1 MIFIHSSSL
10 PMAGTFCCCGILIQR
25 LLLLLLGCCIKASAT
40 NMCTPFVGT
49 FIAGE
54 TSCLGCF
61 TSALD
66 CDWLGATPLLT
77 PTLTPNDDAGCAALC
92 LVNTRC
98 TYYTFTSL
106 APGFGFCFLKNDTG
120 ALTPKTA
127 TVTENGSSCGWM
139 FGRAAGTT
147 PPSIAAKSS
156 VSSPSAATEE
166 VYYYSPSDLHEL
178 GNLQNPW
185 MRSYVKQKKTF
196 SLLLLSSST
205 RTEL

>member
-1 MIFIHSSSL
+1 MVRC
-10 PMAGTFCCCGILIQR
+10 FCCCGMLIQ
-25 LLLLLLGCCIKASAT
+25 LLLLLLCCCMKASAT
-40 NMCTPFVGT
+40 DMCAPFTGT

-54 TSCLGCF
+54 ASCLGCF

-66 CDWLGATPLLT
+66 CEWLAATPLPT

-92 LVNTRC
+92 LVNTQC

-106 APGFGFCFLKNDTG
+106 APGFGFCFLKSSTD

-127 TVTENGSSCGWM
+127 AVTGNGSSCGWM
-139 FGRAAGTT
+139 FGRAAETS
-147 PPSIAAKSS
+147 PPPFVATAKSS
-156 VSSPSAATEE
+156 VSGTSAPTEE
-166 VYYYSPSDLHEL
+166 VYYYSPSELHEL

-185 MRSYVKQKKTF
+185 MRSYVQQKKKF
-196 SLLLLSSST
+196 SLLLLSPST